1 MKYKLLTY
9 LLVSAF
15 LISCSQEKQWKI
27 GNSSTEYIRVD
38 STNAPL
44 QDQTMLDQ
52 IAPYKHKLD
61 SAMGGVVAFSE
72 KEYFKKKPNGTLN
85 NIVCDMVFTV
95 IEKRYE
101 DSPYKPDLCLLNY
114 GGLRRPLPKGEITKS
129 DIFQLMP
136 FQNESVICRLSGTQ
150 MNKMFEYLLK
160 SNGQPIAN
168 MVVTYKDGVFV
179 DAYINGEKYDSTKS
193 YNVLTSD
200 YTAKGG
206 DRMNF
211 FMHADTMILCGSL
224 LRNDM
229 FSYIDGLKDGKLVAS
244 EEDRII
250 IE

>member
-1 MKYKLLTY
+1 MNLRLLII
-9 LLVSAF
+9 F
-15 LISCSQEKQWKI
+15 LISGFFTACTQGKEWTI
-27 GNSSTEYIRVD
+27 NNTSSNYIPVD
-38 STNAPL
+38 SNTITY
-44 QDQTMLDQ
+44 QDSAMQSN

-61 SAMGGVVAFSE
+61 SAMGYVVAYSN

-85 NIVCDMVFTV
+85 NLVCDMVFNIV
-95 IEKRYE
+95 SNRYKE
-101 DSPYKPDLCLLNY
+101 SPYKPDLCLLNY

-150 MNKMFEYLLK
+150 MNKMFEYLLNT
-160 SNGQPIAN
+160 NGQPIAN
-168 MVVTYKDGVFV
+168 MVVNYKNKQFV
-179 DAYINGEKYDSTKS
+179 DAYINGEKFDSTKT

-211 FMHADTMILCGSL
+211 FLEADTLILCGSL
-224 LRNDM
+224 LRNDL
-229 FSYIDGLKDGKLVAS
+229 FTYIDKLKGSELIAS

-250 IE
+250 IK